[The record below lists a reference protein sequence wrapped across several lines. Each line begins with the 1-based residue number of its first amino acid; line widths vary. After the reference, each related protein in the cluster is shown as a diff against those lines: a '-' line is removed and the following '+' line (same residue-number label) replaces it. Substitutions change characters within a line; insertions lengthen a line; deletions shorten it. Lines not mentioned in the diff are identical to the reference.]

1 MINSNIRNFKFSINV
16 CLINLQNN
24 NKKNQLKNIIINL
37 YKMKIKK
44 KIQYKIMIN
53 KEKFNRMQYLTNQKR
68 NLKIFKI

>member
-53 KEKFNRMQYLTNQKR
+53 KEKFNRMLYLTNQKR

>member
-1 MINSNIRNFKFSINV
+1 
-16 CLINLQNN
+16 
-24 NKKNQLKNIIINL
+24 
-37 YKMKIKK
+37 MKIKK